1 MHTWSELAMFAGVA
15 LVVILCLFA
24 AVIFWLILVNRISLD
39 DLLEEAN
46 GKASLS
52 RFQLLLFTFV
62 IAGLYLLLSI
72 ESGTLIDIP
81 TNVLGLLGLSSG
93 SYLISK
99 GVQSGVDKAAVT
111 ANTPVPK
118 LAISPSPTPPAQPP
132 QPPPQQ

>member
-1 MHTWSELAMFAGVA
+1 MHTWSELAMFVGVA

-24 AVIFWLILVNRISLD
+24 AVIFWLILVNRINLDSL
-39 DLLEEAN
+39 LAEAN

-81 TNVLGLLGLSSG
+81 NNVLGLLGLSSG

-99 GVQSGVDKAAVT
+99 GVQSGVDKTAVAAN
-111 ANTPVPK
+111 APVPK
-118 LAISPSPTPPAQPP
+118 LAVSPSPIPPAQPP
-132 QPPPQQ
+132 L